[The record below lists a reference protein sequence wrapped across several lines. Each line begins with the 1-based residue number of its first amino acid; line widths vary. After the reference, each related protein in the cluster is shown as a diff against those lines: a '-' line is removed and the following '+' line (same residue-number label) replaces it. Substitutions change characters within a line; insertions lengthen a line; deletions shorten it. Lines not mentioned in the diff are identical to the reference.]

1 MKPCVAVEKSYTC
14 RENPGPPFGAAKLA
28 RRSAAFNELGAIPP
42 STESVGH
49 MTDTEM
55 DEEKAP
61 APAAAPRRGPG
72 HRGADMRDTVAEMA
86 ERAQLISQE
95 AGSKVS
101 LAMKDV
107 ISAAAGLAGFAIE
120 SARDLVQYMVRR
132 GQMTQ
137 EEADKLIREAEDA
150 HGKKPSSEKGRPTAS
165 KIAADKAAVDKA
177 ARDAANAAALLN
189 GPPQRHGAFSL
200 RSATPRP
207 MVKPEAPPPPP
218 VPVKAAPAAKV
229 SAPVKPAHKPAPS
242 KAAPAKAAQKP
253 ALKPAAKP
261 AKHVA
266 KPAAKHSKAPA
277 KGSASKPAKSA
288 KSAKA
293 GARPAPKPKPSGKGA
308 KAHAKKKR

>member
-1 MKPCVAVEKSYTC
+1 
-14 RENPGPPFGAAKLA
+14 
-28 RRSAAFNELGAIPP
+28 
-42 STESVGH
+42 
-49 MTDTEM
+49 M

-61 APAAAPRRGPG
+61 APPTAPRRGPG

-150 HGKKPSSEKGRPTAS
+150 HGKKPASEKGRPTAT

-177 ARDAANAAALLN
+177 ARDAANAAAMLN
-189 GPPQRHGAFSL
+189 APPQRPGAFSL
-200 RSATPRP
+200 RPATP
-207 MVKPEAPPPPP
+207 KPVAKAPEP
-218 VPVKAAPAAKV
+218 
-229 SAPVKPAHKPAPS
+229 APVAAPAHKPDPAVKPVA
-242 KAAPAKAAQKP
+242 KAAPAKAA
-253 ALKPAAKP
+253 P
-261 AKHVA
+261 AKAGVKKGAPA
-266 KPAAKHSKAPA
+266 KPAAKHSAKHPA
-277 KGSASKPAKSA
+277 KHPAKPAAKPTKGSASKPTAKSGKSA
-288 KSAKA
+288 KS
-293 GARPAPKPKPSGKGA
+293 GA
-308 KAHAKKKR
+308 KAPAKSKPAGKKAKAPAKKKR

>member
-1 MKPCVAVEKSYTC
+1 
-14 RENPGPPFGAAKLA
+14 
-28 RRSAAFNELGAIPP
+28 
-42 STESVGH
+42 

-61 APAAAPRRGPG
+61 APPTPPRRGPG

-150 HGKKPSSEKGRPTAS
+150 HGKKPASEKGRPTAT

-177 ARDAANAAALLN
+177 ARDAANAAALLIA
-189 GPPQRHGAFSL
+189 PPQRPGAFSL
-200 RSATPRP
+200 RPATP
-207 MVKPEAPPPPP
+207 KPVAKAPEPAPAPKPAPSAKP
-218 VPVKAAPAAKV
+218 VVKAAPAK
-229 SAPVKPAHKPAPS
+229 PVLKS
-242 KAAPAKAAQKP
+242 TPAKAGGTKGV
-253 ALKPAAKP
+253 AAKP
-261 AKHVA
+261 AQRSAAKTA
-266 KPAAKHSKAPA
+266 KPAAKHPAKPTKGGSRAPA
-277 KGSASKPAKSA
+277 
-288 KSAKA
+288 
-293 GARPAPKPKPSGKGA
+293 KPKPSGKGS
-308 KAHAKKKR
+308 KAPARKKR

>member
-1 MKPCVAVEKSYTC
+1 
-14 RENPGPPFGAAKLA
+14 
-28 RRSAAFNELGAIPP
+28 
-42 STESVGH
+42 
-49 MTDTEM
+49 M

-61 APAAAPRRGPG
+61 APPAAPRRGPG

-101 LAMKDV
+101 SAMKDV

-150 HGKKPSSEKGRPTAS
+150 HGKKPSSEKGRPTAT

-177 ARDAANAAALLN
+177 ARDAAHAAAMLN
-189 GPPQRHGAFSL
+189 APPQRPGAFSL
-200 RSATPRP
+200 RTGGPRP
-207 MVKPEAPPPPP
+207 PVKPADPPAAPAAPAKPAAYVKPAAP
-218 VPVKAAPAAKV
+218 TKPAVKAAP
-229 SAPVKPAHKPAPS
+229 
-242 KAAPAKAAQKP
+242 KAASKH
-253 ALKPAAKP
+253 AAKP
-261 AKHVA
+261 APKLKPLAKASAKHAA
-266 KPAAKHSKAPA
+266 KPNKAPA
-277 KGSASKPAKSA
+277 KGSFAKQAAKAA

-293 GARPAPKPKPSGKGA
+293 GSKAAARS
-308 KAHAKKKR
+308 